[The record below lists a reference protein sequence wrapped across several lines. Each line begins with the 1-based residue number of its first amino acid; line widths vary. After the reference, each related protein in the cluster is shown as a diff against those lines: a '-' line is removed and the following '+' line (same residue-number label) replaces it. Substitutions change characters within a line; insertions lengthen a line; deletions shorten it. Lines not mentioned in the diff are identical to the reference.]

1 MLYFLSF
8 LIQNLSKTG
17 EGKVIHKQS
26 TEQMSPRR
34 LYIFILVMGFIK
46 GTNSRNINRGSS
58 GYRDT
63 VFIQVM
69 GFIKET
75 NSLNINWE
83 SSGLRDTAESFI
95 RFVGDLAFIKI
106 VRDLAFV
113 NSIIYY

>member
-1 MLYFLSF
+1 
-8 LIQNLSKTG
+8 
-17 EGKVIHKQS
+17 
-26 TEQMSPRR
+26 MSPLC
-34 LYIFILVMGFIK
+34 LYIFILVRGFIK
-46 GTNSRNINRGSS
+46 GTNSLNINRGSS

-75 NSLNINWE
+75 NILNINWG
-83 SSGLRDTAESFI
+83 SSGLRYTAESFI
-95 RFVGDLAFIKI
+95 RFVRGLAFIRI

>member
-34 LYIFILVMGFIK
+34 LYI
-46 GTNSRNINRGSS
+46 
-58 GYRDT
+58 
-63 VFIQVM
+63 FIQVM

>member
-1 MLYFLSF
+1 M
-8 LIQNLSKTG
+8 
-17 EGKVIHKQS
+17 
-26 TEQMSPRR
+26 
-34 LYIFILVMGFIK
+34 
-46 GTNSRNINRGSS
+46 
-58 GYRDT
+58 
-63 VFIQVM
+63 FIQVM

-106 VRDLAFV
+106 VRDLAIV